1 MPDRRAP
8 GPPPAASIAR
18 LLMRRSSA
26 RAGLLASAAA
36 TVAVAVATVC
46 LVLAWLGR
54 AVAVAGDPPP
64 PGVDA
69 ADVADQVAAGAAAL
83 ASAAPALV
91 VLVAL
96 LAGTAVAQLA
106 RLIAAAR
113 EHETATVRARGFSR
127 TQAWTTDAAEGAA
140 VALTGSAAGLVV
152 AAAATALA
160 GVGPL
165 AGLGAW
171 PWALALAVL
180 LTAVFAV
187 ALRRGEG
194 RRTSARA
201 PRATTAA
208 VVVVLLLATGLVV
221 WQLPLARGTGFDPI
235 VAVAPAVVLSA
246 GAVVA
251 LAVFGALAVAW
262 ARPAASAPGLE
273 PGYPARQVARRIPI
287 FAVAVLLVALTVA
300 QAVFTAAY
308 GATWTAMTSDSAAVR
323 AGADLRVDTTPR
335 AATPADVADAAAVR
349 GVDAAA
355 GALTADVEVG
365 ELEAQLVA
373 VPAASLDTVVTT
385 AGGLIDLDAL
395 DALDATADG
404 AVAAAPVDLGDAATA
419 LRVTV
424 DVAGIDGAYA
434 VPVLLSA
441 VVLDATGTPAV
452 VGLAGDPAPEG
463 QGRVSY
469 TAQGDLPAGT
479 APWRVLAV
487 LLGTPPSPA
496 PPQVSVAL
504 TAAEAVGGADLD
516 LEGSASLTN
525 GTREAVLW
533 LADGGSGADDG
544 SGADGEELPV
554 AAAVTPAL
562 ADSLGIGVGDEL
574 EFRYSGVGRRG
585 VAVVAS
591 LVDAVP
597 GTSSAFALFAPMETL
612 LVSQL
617 QRGTSIVPPDA
628 VWAAGDTDAEDAFS
642 AALGDRPV
650 ATSAPGVAADVV
662 GALVPGWWIAT
673 IGSSV
678 LSLVA
683 ALAIVQTLAIA
694 RRRELGVLRAAGV
707 TARRQA
713 RMRAAELGGVFGA
726 AVVLGAAAGVLVSV
740 LIVPSLVRAVT
751 PGILSIAGGVEISWM
766 PLGIAVAGLVI
777 GLAAIVAAA
786 AAAVRRAARTAT
798 VGEDAR

>member
-1 MPDRRAP
+1 MPDRSAP
-8 GPPPAASIAR
+8 ASSAR
-18 LLMRRSSA
+18 LLLKRSAA
-26 RAGLLASAAA
+26 RTGLLVSAAA

-46 LVLAWLGR
+46 LVLAWLGN

-64 PGVDA
+64 PGVDTA
-69 ADVADQVAAGAAAL
+69 EVADQVAAGAAAL

-113 EHETATVRARGFSR
+113 EHETATIRARGFSR
-127 TQAWTTDAAEGAA
+127 AQAWTTDAAEGAV
-140 VALTGSAAGLVV
+140 VALLGTAAGLML
-152 AAAATALA
+152 AAVFSALA
-160 GVGPL
+160 GAGPI
-165 AGLGAW
+165 AGLAPW

-180 LTAVFAV
+180 LTVVFAV

-201 PRATTAA
+201 ARATTAA

-221 WQLPLARGTGFDPI
+221 WQLPLSRGAGFDPI

-251 LAVFGALAVAW
+251 LALFGAGAVAW
-262 ARPAASAPGLE
+262 ARPAASVPSLE

-300 QAVFTAAY
+300 QAVFTASY
-308 GATWTAMTSDSAAVR
+308 GATWTAMTTDSAAVR

-335 AATPADVADAAAVR
+335 PATPAEVADAAAVP
-349 GVDAAA
+349 GVDAATA
-355 GALTADVEVG
+355 ALATDVEVG
-365 ELEAQLVA
+365 ELDAQLVA
-373 VPAASLDTVVTT
+373 APGSALDTVVTT
-385 AGGLIDLDAL
+385 AGGLIDPAAL
-395 DALDATADG
+395 AATADG
-404 AVAAAPVDLGDAATA
+404 TVATDPVELGDAATA

-424 DVAGIDGAYA
+424 EVAGVDGANV
-434 VPVLLSA
+434 VPVQLSA
-441 VVLDATGTPAV
+441 VLLDATGTPAV
-452 VGLAGDPAPEG
+452 VSLAGETAPTG
-463 QGRVSY
+463 QGPVTYS
-469 TAQGDLPAGT
+469 AQAEVPAGT
-479 APWRVLAV
+479 APWRLLAV

-496 PPQVSVAL
+496 TPQVSVTL
-504 TAAEAVGGADLD
+504 TSVEAVGGAELE
-516 LEGSASLTN
+516 LEGGASLTD

-533 LADGGSGADDG
+533 LADGGDEGA
-544 SGADGEELPV
+544 ETPV
-554 AAAVTPAL
+554 SAAVTTAL
-562 ADSLGIGVGDEL
+562 AERLGIGVGDRF
-574 EFRYSGVGRRG
+574 EFRYAGAGRRG
-585 VAVVAS
+585 SAVVAS

-597 GTSSAFALFAPMETL
+597 GSSDPLALFVRLETL
-612 LVSQL
+612 LTSQL
-617 QRGTSIVPPDA
+617 QRGTSIVTPTA
-628 VWAAGDTDAEDAFS
+628 VWAAGDTEADDAVS
-642 AALGDRPV
+642 AALGDLPV
-650 ATSAPGVAADVV
+650 ATSAPGVTASVV

-673 IGSSV
+673 AGSAV

-707 TARRQA
+707 TAGRQA

-751 PGILSIAGGVEISWM
+751 PGILSIAGGLHISWL
-766 PLGIAVAGLVI
+766 PLGVAMAVLVV

-786 AAAVRRAARTAT
+786 AAGVRRAARTAT
-798 VGEDAR
+798 VGEESR